1 MNVIIVCTVLTLFTA
16 AHAFAPA
23 SYYHTFVPVQSRAM
37 AVACSTRTK
46 ALRMLE
52 SDFASA
58 MPLKPETTVRE
69 RLEQSAKDFGESIR
83 NSLGEGVEE
92 LPELV
97 ALESAVSGGA
107 DTATLA
113 IRIYELMIEQGMMYD
128 KDPETGILTP
138 TEYDIPANL
147 DVPEVKKEFHYLYSY
162 GIGLIANG
170 MMSLE
175 TVKDI
180 VKDRLICRTGLSPE
194 EFDAW
199 LGF

>member
-1 MNVIIVCTVLTLFTA
+1 MNFTIVCTVLTLFAA
-16 AHAFAPA
+16 AHAFVPA
-23 SYYHTFVPVQSRAM
+23 SYCHTFVPVQSRAM
-37 AVACSTRTK
+37 AVACPTRTT
-46 ALRMLE
+46 ALHMLE

-58 MPLKPETTVRE
+58 MPSKPGTTLLE

-83 NSLGEGVEE
+83 SSLGEGVEE

-97 ALESAVSGGA
+97 ALENAVSGGA
-107 DTATLA
+107 NAATLA

-128 KDPETGILTP
+128 KDPDTGTLTP
-138 TEYDIPANL
+138 TEYDIPSNL

-170 MMSLE
+170 LMSME

-180 VKDRLICRTGLSPE
+180 VKDRLIIRTGLSPQ
-194 EFDAW
+194 EFDEW